1 MITTLFAKKTGM
13 SGKFDAAGNRVG
25 VTMLQVLPMSV
36 LDSRMTDKHGYKAL
50 RFSIQ
55 GSKINKE
62 KVREIR
68 TEEQIEPGA
77 EIKIEEIIKPGDVV
91 KVAGISKGKGFAGV
105 VKRHHFRGGPRTHGQ
120 SDRERAPGSSGPT
133 TTPGRV
139 LKGTR
144 RAGRMGNEKVS
155 ISGLRV
161 LEVDAEKK
169 VITVIG
175 SVPGISRGRGTLITV
190 TKQA

>member
-13 SGKFDAAGNRVG
+13 TGKFDTAGNRVG
-25 VTMLQVLPMSV
+25 VTTLQILPMSV
-36 LDSRMTDKHGYKAL
+36 LDSRMTEKHGYKAL
-50 RFSIQ
+50 RFSLQ
-55 GSKINKE
+55 SSKINKE

-68 TEEQIEPGA
+68 TEEQMEPGT
-77 EIKIEEIIKPGDVV
+77 EVKIEEILKPGDVV

-144 RAGRMGNEKVS
+144 RAGHMGNLRVS
-155 ISGLRV
+155 VSGLKV
-161 LEVDAEKK
+161 LEVDSEKRQ
-169 VITVIG
+169 ITVIG
-175 SVPGISRGRGTLITV
+175 SVPGPGRGRGNLITV
-190 TKQA
+190 TKQ